1 MEKVSKRMQQIET
14 VSNNI
19 KVLKEMLTHYKEN
32 SASEAEKDL
41 MKVNDSDYVS
51 LLILFMHG

>member
-14 VSNNI
+14 VNNNI
-19 KVLKEMLTHYKEN
+19 KVLKEMLTHYKES

-41 MKVNDSDYVS
+41 MKVN
-51 LLILFMHG
+51 